1 MQVPLKE
8 LKADLYGCCW
18 MQPGFLG
25 RLCDADM
32 ITYYIDSLYI
42 NVNLDKVV

>member
-1 MQVPLKE
+1 
-8 LKADLYGCCW
+8 

-42 NVNLDKVV
+42 NVNLDKVVWCNYQLFIV